1 MKILDYIKNN
11 KAEVSYIKYVKAG
24 EIISYTI
31 KNELHSDCLKLKYF
45 AGHKGYYGV
54 FNIDVIKNCYL
65 IFELKMS
72 PIDYGEDCCDDYI
85 ITDVIEE
92 E

>member
-11 KAEVSYIKYVKAG
+11 KAEVSYVKYVKAG
-24 EIISYTI
+24 EKISYTI
-31 KNELHSDCLKLKYF
+31 KNELNTDCLKLSLY
-45 AGHKGYYGV
+45 ATSEGNYGH
-54 FNIDVIKNCYL
+54 FNIKVLKNCYL
-65 IFELKMS
+65 IFKLEMIS
-72 PIDYGEDCCDDYI
+72 FDYGENYAEDYI